1 MERKNLVKR
10 CLFLVVL
17 AVIFLF
23 VILIM
28 ARYEEE
34 GEKQIPFNIAKML
47 IVSSVNGVQ
56 NTESEHVWDIE
67 VSQVN
72 DIYVYIERNK
82 NEDETIKEIV
92 FENFKTY
99 PEDMSNIKIYRPTGE
114 LDKLYLYST
123 EDYKE
128 KSIAFLGTV
137 KDDMKNLE
145 IANIGGMC
153 GFRLSNENLGK
164 FVSDEETEE
173 IIYDGRLLEKIGIS
187 NENVKLKLA
196 FDIIIKTDDGIN
208 YRGNVIVDMPGEG
221 LIEEGKTTI
230 EINDFENII
239 FKRF

>member
-114 LDKLYLYST
+114 LEKLYLYST

-208 YRGNVIVDMPGEG
+208 YRGNVVVDMPGDG

-230 EINDFENII
+230 EINDFENVI

>member
-114 LDKLYLYST
+114 LEKLYLYST

-196 FDIIIKTDDGIN
+196 FDIIISKT
-208 YRGNVIVDMPGEG
+208 
-221 LIEEGKTTI
+221 
-230 EINDFENII
+230 
-239 FKRF
+239 

>member
-56 NTESEHVWDIE
+56 NTESEHVWDID

-72 DIYVYIERNK
+72 DIYLYIERNK

-99 PEDMSNIKIYRPTGE
+99 PEDMSNIRIYRPTGE
-114 LDKLYLYST
+114 LEKLYLYST

-173 IIYDGRLLEKIGIS
+173 IIYDGRLLEKIGIL

-208 YRGNVIVDMPGEG
+208 YRGNVVVDMPGDE

-230 EINDFENII
+230 EINDFENVI

>member
-56 NTESEHVWDIE
+56 NTESEHVWDID

-230 EINDFENII
+230 EINDFENVV